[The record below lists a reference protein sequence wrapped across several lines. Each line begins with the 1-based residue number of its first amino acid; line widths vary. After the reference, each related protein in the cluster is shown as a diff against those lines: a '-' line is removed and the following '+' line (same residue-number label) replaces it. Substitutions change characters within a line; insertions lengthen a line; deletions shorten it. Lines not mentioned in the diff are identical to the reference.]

1 MVIVINILNCFF
13 RVHLN
18 PIIIG
23 DYGAK
28 LPFSKVK
35 SPDKHDHEDDKVP
48 PLVQLDLRFDLLR
61 MFLEQMQKAVN
72 QHAEIIN
79 TVQKEVKYR
88 STEWSLADYFE
99 RIADG
104 LHKDCGERP
113 NILRLNDELSN
124 KHYQTEQSPNF
135 KKSVDKLMG
144 KMEIISAHL
153 LKTIKVKN

>member
-1 MVIVINILNCFF
+1 M
-13 RVHLN
+13 
-18 PIIIG
+18 
-23 DYGAK
+23 
-28 LPFSKVK
+28 PFSKVK
-35 SPDKHDHEDDKVP
+35 SPEKLDPEDDTVP

-88 STEWSLADYFE
+88 ATESCLGDYFS

-113 NILRLNDELSN
+113 HTLRLNDELSN
-124 KHYQTEQSPNF
+124 KHFQTEESAKF
-135 KKSVDKLMG
+135 KGSVDKLMS
-144 KMEIISAHL
+144 KMEVISAHL
-153 LKTIKVKN
+153 LKTISVR